1 MKKKSLVAIA
11 ICFFAMSCSS
21 TKFSDVAESFFGE
34 KLFGL
39 TSEQKYNSKLA
50 SYKLEAKIITNK
62 GDINVYLYPEVAP
75 ETVANFVYLSKKNFY
90 DDMKFSNVSLNNI
103 IQSGD
108 SKGDTTGTAG
118 YYIKDEET
126 KWLTF
131 DNYGVIAMAQQQG
144 AKNTASSQFFITLRE
159 KPEFN
164 GKYTAFGNLK
174 SKEDLRVAKTIRQG
188 DIIKDVEIT
197 GINVNEFLNN
207 FEEQI
212 KIWDSKY
219 SGK

>member
-1 MKKKSLVAIA
+1 MIKKSIVSIA
-11 ICFFAMSCSS
+11 ICILSISCSS
-21 TKFSDVAESFFGE
+21 TKFSDITESFFGE

-39 TSEQKYNSKLA
+39 TYEQKYTSKL
-50 SYKLEAKIITNK
+50 SNYKLEAKIVTNK
-62 GDINVYLYPEVAP
+62 GDINIYLYPEVAP

-108 SKGDTTGTAG
+108 NKGDTTGTAG
-118 YYIKDEET
+118 YFINDEKTE
-126 KWLTF
+126 WLTF
-131 DNYGVIAMAQQQG
+131 DNYGVIAMAKRQG
-144 AKNTASSQFFITLRE
+144 TKNTASSQFFITLRE

-188 DIIKDVEIT
+188 DIIKDIEIS

-207 FEEQI
+207 FEEQV
-212 KIWDSKY
+212 KLWDSKY
-219 SGK
+219 IVR